1 MTAEKDE
8 MDIHAMVEAAEELP
22 NQPPARKRRKART
35 AEVPEAPIGEQAPQ
49 STGQMSDIDF
59 EARVLGEM
67 KYSRDALSERRGYS
81 TAPECVATMS
91 IVGVQ
96 AVVIGGTQKP
106 RGGWRLALTGKL
118 SSEQVDSYLG
128 SSTIFVY
135 LPDSDDVPNKDW
147 IDRAVALGVPVVV
160 PKGMPLPKAD
170 CGVEVDLEGFYPDIP
185 STHPNLAQR
194 VKIALRQIERDYDSY
209 VASCLGA

>member
-1 MTAEKDE
+1 MAKKREVKKD
-8 MDIHAMVEAAEELP
+8 D
-22 NQPPARKRRKART
+22 
-35 AEVPEAPIGEQAPQ
+35 VPGTPIGEPQ
-49 STGQMSDIDF
+49 PSVQGL
-59 EARVLGEM
+59 EADALVVDEVTEAAVM
-67 KYSRDALSERRGYS
+67 PSRDALSERRGYS